1 MERQFRINWQA
12 IVEEAKQRRKEQNI
26 TQEKLAKLAGVST
39 PTISRFESGEKNIE
53 MSSVLNILQVL
64 GMNDSRKLEFPN
76 SKGKYQEKYDSLRRV
91 IIFLGVDGDKK
102 VICAISEEALDDHFE
117 DEKNPIRNFIKNRGR
132 IEGEA
137 RRKYIK
143 NLLEEYGSILIRT
156 EDL

>member
-12 IVEEAKQRRKEQNI
+12 IVEESKQRRKEQNI

-137 RRKYIK
+137 RRKYIR
-143 NLLEEYGSILIRT
+143 NLLEEDGSILIRT

>member
-1 MERQFRINWQA
+1 MERQFRINWQT

-39 PTISRFESGEKNIE
+39 PTISHFESGEKNIE

-76 SKGKYQEKYDSLRRV
+76 PREKYDSLRRV

-102 VICAISEEALDDHFE
+102 VTCSISEEALNDHFK
-117 DEKNPIRNFIKNRGR
+117 DGKNPIRNFIENRVI

-137 RRKYIK
+137 RRRYIG
-143 NLLEEYGSILIRT
+143 NLLEEDGSILIRT

>member
-1 MERQFRINWQA
+1 
-12 IVEEAKQRRKEQNI
+12 
-26 TQEKLAKLAGVST
+26 
-39 PTISRFESGEKNIE
+39 

-102 VICAISEEALDDHFE
+102 VICAISEESLDDNFE
-117 DEKNPIRNFIKNRGR
+117 HEKNPIRNFIKNRGR

-143 NLLEEYGSILIRT
+143 NLLEEDGSILIRT